1 MEENKQQQPVEEQEI
16 DLLELARKLW
26 DARRLI
32 IKWCVI
38 GAVVGL
44 VVAFSIPKEYT
55 TTVKLAP
62 ELQGSKPSSG
72 GLSSLASMAGINL
85 NSMNTV
91 DAVYPELYPDVVSSI
106 PFATELFDVPVT
118 DLEGELQTTVY
129 DYLSEHTRSP
139 WWSVVMSLPGK
150 VIGWTLSLFKEDEET
165 GDEELDPFRLTKDEM
180 EVVKA
185 LNERIGCS
193 VDSKSYVVTLSVTMQ
208 DPLIAATLT
217 DTVMTNLQ
225 RYITDY
231 RTNKSR
237 NDLAYTQK
245 LFDEARES
253 YYSAQQAYARYM
265 DQNQNIVLRSVR
277 TEQERLQ
284 NEMNLAYNVY
294 SQMAQ
299 QLQMAKAKVQENT
312 PVYAVI
318 QPATVSLRASKPSK
332 IVILIGYIFIA
343 TILVSGWVLVGRE
356 YIYKLK
362 NDVNLKS
369 KEY

>member
-16 DLLELARKLW
+16 DLLEIARKLW

-85 NSMNTV
+85 NNMNTV

-139 WWSVVMSLPGK
+139 WWSVVLGLPGK
-150 VIGWTLSLFKEDEET
+150 IIGWTVSLFREDT
-165 GDEELDPFRLTKDEM
+165 VADDDRVLNPFQLTNDEM
-180 EVVKA
+180 NVVRA
-185 LNERIGCS
+185 LNARIGCS

-245 LFDEARES
+245 LFDEARDN
-253 YYSAQQAYARYM
+253 YYSAQQSYARYM

-284 NEMNLAYNVY
+284 NEMSLAYNVY

-318 QPATVSLRASKPSK
+318 QPATVSLQASKPSK
-332 IVILIGYIFIA
+332 IM
-343 TILVSGWVLVGRE
+343 ILVGFIFLAGIVSAGWILFGRE
-356 YIYKLK
+356 YIDLFKK
-362 NDVNLKS
+362 RVV
-369 KEY
+369 

>member
-32 IKWCVI
+32 VKWCIV

-55 TTVKLAP
+55 TTVKLSP
-62 ELQGSKPSSG
+62 ELQSSKSSLGG
-72 GLSSLASMAGINL
+72 GLSSLASVAGINL

-106 PFATELFDVPVT
+106 PFATELFNVPVT

-129 DYLSEHTRSP
+129 DYLSEHTRAP
-139 WWSVVMSLPGK
+139 WWNILLSIPGK
-150 VIGWTLSLFKEDEET
+150 VIGWTISLFKVDESLSSIES
-165 GDEELDPFRLTKDEM
+165 LDPFRLTKEESEAVD
-180 EVVKA
+180 V
-185 LNERIGCS
+185 LNSRIDCF
-193 VDSKSYVVTLSVTMQ
+193 VDKESYVVTLSVTMQ
-208 DPLIAATLT
+208 DPLIAATVT

-245 LFDEARES
+245 LFDEAREN

-265 DQNQNIVLRSVR
+265 DKNQNIVLRSVR

-284 NEMNLAYNVY
+284 NEMSLAFNLYN
-294 SQMAQ
+294 QMAQ
-299 QLQMAKAKVQENT
+299 QLQMAKAKVQEST
-312 PVYAVI
+312 PVYAII
-318 QPATVSLRASKPSK
+318 QPATVPLKASKPSK
-332 IVILIGYIFIA
+332 MVILFCFIFLSAVISS
-343 TILVSGWVLVGRE
+343 VWVIFGRDFVCR
-356 YIYKLK
+356 LT
-362 NDVNLKS
+362 NLS
-369 KEY
+369 SD

>member
-32 IKWCVI
+32 VKWCIV

-55 TTVKLAP
+55 TTVKLSP
-62 ELQGSKPSSG
+62 ELQSSKSSLGG
-72 GLSSLASMAGINL
+72 GLSSLASVAGINL

-129 DYLSEHTRSP
+129 GYLFEHTRSP
-139 WWSVVMSLPGK
+139 WWSAVLGLPGK
-150 VIGWTLSLFKEDEET
+150 IIGWTLSLFKDDEEF
-165 GDEELDPFRLTKDEM
+165 GEGKLDPFQLTKDEM
-180 EVVKA
+180 EIVKA
-185 LNERIGCS
+185 LNDRIGCS

-208 DPLIAATLT
+208 DPLIAAILT
-217 DTVMTNLQ
+217 DTVVTNLQ
-225 RYITDY
+225 RYITNY

-245 LFDEARES
+245 LFDEARAD
-253 YYSAQQAYARYM
+253 YYRAQQAYARYM
-265 DQNQNIVLRSVR
+265 DQNQNVVLRSVR

-294 SQMAQ
+294 SQTAQ

-318 QPATVSLRASKPSK
+318 QPATVPLKASKPSK
-332 IVILIGYIFIA
+332 IIILIGFTFLA
-343 TILVSGWVLVGRE
+343 AAASAGWALFGRE
-356 YIYKLK
+356 WIDRVRK
-362 NDVNLKS
+362 
-369 KEY
+369 KE

>member
-16 DLLELARKLW
+16 DLLEIVRKLW
-26 DARRLI
+26 DARLLI
-32 IKWCVI
+32 VKWCVI

-55 TTVKLAP
+55 TTVKLSP
-62 ELQGSKPSSG
+62 ELQGSKSASG

-85 NSMNTV
+85 NNMNTV

-129 DYLSEHTRSP
+129 GYLFEHTRSP
-139 WWSVVMSLPGK
+139 WWSAVLGLPGK
-150 VIGWTLSLFKEDEET
+150 IIGWTLSLFKDDEESGEGQT
-165 GDEELDPFRLTKDEM
+165 DPFQLTKDEM
-180 EVVKA
+180 IVVKN
-185 LNERIGCS
+185 LNERISCS
-193 VDSKSYVVTLSVTMQ
+193 VDPKSYVVTLSVTMQ

-245 LFDEARES
+245 LFNEARAD
-253 YYSAQQAYARYM
+253 YYRAQQAYARYM
-265 DQNQNIVLRSVR
+265 DQNQNVVLRSVR

-294 SQMAQ
+294 SQTAQ

-318 QPATVSLRASKPSK
+318 QPATVPLKASKPSK
-332 IVILIGYIFIA
+332 IIILIGFTFLA
-343 TILVSGWVLVGRE
+343 AAASAGWALFGRE
-356 YIYKLK
+356 WIDRVRK
-362 NDVNLKS
+362 
-369 KEY
+369 KE

>member
-26 DARRLI
+26 NARRLI

-129 DYLSEHTRSP
+129 GYLFEHTRSP
-139 WWSVVMSLPGK
+139 WWSAVLGLPGK
-150 VIGWTLSLFKEDEET
+150 IYPNGALFIPHNANQLFF
-165 GDEELDPFRLTKDEM
+165 GP
-180 EVVKA
+180 
-185 LNERIGCS
+185 
-193 VDSKSYVVTLSVTMQ
+193 
-208 DPLIAATLT
+208 PLPASDAHAH
-217 DTVMTNLQ
+217 
-225 RYITDY
+225 RHFF
-231 RTNKSR
+231 
-237 NDLAYTQK
+237 
-245 LFDEARES
+245 LF
-253 YYSAQQAYARYM
+253 
-265 DQNQNIVLRSVR
+265 
-277 TEQERLQ
+277 
-284 NEMNLAYNVY
+284 
-294 SQMAQ
+294 
-299 QLQMAKAKVQENT
+299 
-312 PVYAVI
+312 
-318 QPATVSLRASKPSK
+318 
-332 IVILIGYIFIA
+332 
-343 TILVSGWVLVGRE
+343 
-356 YIYKLK
+356 
-362 NDVNLKS
+362 
-369 KEY
+369 

>member
-32 IKWCVI
+32 VKWCIV

-55 TTVKLAP
+55 TTVKLSP
-62 ELQGSKPSSG
+62 ELQSSKSSLGG
-72 GLSSLASMAGINL
+72 GLSSLASVAGINL

-139 WWSVVMSLPGK
+139 WWSVVMGLPGK
-150 VIGWTLSLFKEDEET
+150 VIGWTLSLFKEEEESGEGQT
-165 GDEELDPFRLTKDEM
+165 DPFQLTKDEM
-180 EVVKA
+180 VVVKT

-193 VDSKSYVVTLSVTMQ
+193 VDDKSSVVTLSVTMQ

-225 RYITDY
+225 RYITEY

-237 NDLAYTQK
+237 NDLAYTQM
-245 LFDEARES
+245 LFDEAREN
-253 YYSAQQAYARYM
+253 YYSAQQSYARYM
-265 DQNQNIVLRSVR
+265 DQNQNVVLRSVR

-318 QPATVSLRASKPSK
+318 QPATVPLKASKPSK
-332 IVILIGYIFIA
+332 MI
-343 TILVSGWVLVGRE
+343 ILVGFVFLAAAASAGWALFGRE
-356 YIYKLK
+356 LIDRLYMK
-362 NDVNLKS
+362 
-369 KEY
+369 

>member
-26 DARRLI
+26 NARRLI
-32 IKWCVI
+32 VKWCIV

-62 ELQGSKPSSG
+62 ELQGNKPSSG

-85 NSMNTV
+85 NSMNTI

-106 PFATELFDVPVT
+106 PFATELFNVPVK
-118 DLEGELQTTVY
+118 DKKGELQTTVY
-129 DYLSEHTRSP
+129 DYLFEHTRSP
-139 WWSVVMSLPGK
+139 WWSVILSLPGK
-150 VIGWTLSLFKEDEET
+150 IIGWTLSLFKEEEDS
-165 GDEELDPFRLTKDEM
+165 GEGKLDPFQLTEDEM
-180 EVVKA
+180 KIVKA

-217 DTVMTNLQ
+217 DTVMINLQ

-245 LFDEARES
+245 LFDEARAD
-253 YYSAQQAYARYM
+253 YYKAQQAYARYM
-265 DQNQNIVLRSVR
+265 DQNQNVVLRSVR

-294 SQMAQ
+294 SQTAQ

-318 QPATVSLRASKPSK
+318 QPASVPLKASKPSK
-332 IVILIGYIFIA
+332 MA
-343 TILVSGWVLVGRE
+343 ILVGFVFLAAVASAGWVLLGRD
-356 YIYKLK
+356 IIDQFK
-362 NDVNLKS
+362 NK
-369 KEY
+369 

>member
-129 DYLSEHTRSP
+129 DYLSEHTRAP
-139 WWSVVMSLPGK
+139 WWSAVLSLPGK
-150 VIGWTLSLFKEDEET
+150 IIGWTLSLFKEDETPKE
-165 GDEELDPFRLTKDEM
+165 GGFDLFQLTKDEM
-180 EVVKA
+180 GVVKA
-185 LNERIGCS
+185 LNERVGCS
-193 VDSKSYVVTLSVTMQ
+193 VDSKSYVITLSVTMQ
-208 DPLIAATLT
+208 DPLVAATLT

-245 LFDEARES
+245 LFDEAREN

-265 DQNQNIVLRSVR
+265 DQNQNVVLRSVR

-294 SQMAQ
+294 SQTAQ

-312 PVYAVI
+312 PVYAVL
-318 QPATVSLRASKPSK
+318 QPATVPLKASKPSK
-332 IVILIGYIFIA
+332 MITLIGFMFLA
-343 TILVSGWVLVGRE
+343 VVVSVGWILWGRDLTDRFNN
-356 YIYKLK
+356 II
-362 NDVNLKS
+362 
-369 KEY
+369 

>member
-129 DYLSEHTRSP
+129 GYLFEHTRSP
-139 WWSVVMSLPGK
+139 WWSAVLGLPGK
-150 VIGWTLSLFKEDEET
+150 IIGWTLSLFKDDEESGEGQT
-165 GDEELDPFRLTKDEM
+165 DPFQLTKDEM
-180 EVVKA
+180 IVVKN
-185 LNERIGCS
+185 LNERISCS
-193 VDSKSYVVTLSVTMQ
+193 VDPKSYVVTLSVTMQ
-208 DPLIAATLT
+208 DPLISATLT

-245 LFDEARES
+245 LFDEARAD
-253 YYSAQQAYARYM
+253 YYRAQQAYARYM
-265 DQNQNIVLRSVR
+265 DQNQNVVLRSVR

-294 SQMAQ
+294 SQTAQ

-318 QPATVSLRASKPSK
+318 QPATVPLKASKPSK
-332 IVILIGYIFIA
+332 IIILIGFTFLA
-343 TILVSGWVLVGRE
+343 AAASAGWALFGRE
-356 YIYKLK
+356 WIDRVRK
-362 NDVNLKS
+362 
-369 KEY
+369 KE

>member
-129 DYLSEHTRSP
+129 GYLFEHTRSP
-139 WWSVVMSLPGK
+139 WWSAVLGLPGK
-150 VIGWTLSLFKEDEET
+150 IIGWTLSLFKEEEESGEGQT
-165 GDEELDPFRLTKDEM
+165 DPFQLTKDEM
-180 EVVKA
+180 VVVKT

-208 DPLIAATLT
+208 DPLIAAILT
-217 DTVMTNLQ
+217 DTVVTNLQ
-225 RYITDY
+225 RYITNY

-245 LFDEARES
+245 LFDEARAD
-253 YYSAQQAYARYM
+253 YYRAQQAYARYM
-265 DQNQNIVLRSVR
+265 DQNQNVVLRSVR

-294 SQMAQ
+294 SQTAQ

-318 QPATVSLRASKPSK
+318 QPATVPLKASKPSK
-332 IVILIGYIFIA
+332 IIILIGFTFLA
-343 TILVSGWVLVGRE
+343 AAASAGWALFGRE
-356 YIYKLK
+356 WIDRVRK
-362 NDVNLKS
+362 
-369 KEY
+369 KE

>member
-32 IKWCVI
+32 VKWCIV

-55 TTVKLAP
+55 TTVKLSP
-62 ELQGSKPSSG
+62 ELQSSKSSLGG
-72 GLSSLASMAGINL
+72 GLSSLASVAGINL

-129 DYLSEHTRSP
+129 GYLFEHTRSP
-139 WWSVVMSLPGK
+139 WWSAVLGLPGK
-150 VIGWTLSLFKEDEET
+150 IIGWTLSLFKDDEEF
-165 GDEELDPFRLTKDEM
+165 GEGKLDPFQLTKDEM
-180 EVVKA
+180 EIVKA
-185 LNERIGCS
+185 LNDRIGCS

-245 LFDEARES
+245 LFDEARAD
-253 YYSAQQAYARYM
+253 YYRAQQAYARYM
-265 DQNQNIVLRSVR
+265 DQNQNVVLRSVR

-294 SQMAQ
+294 SQTAQ

-318 QPATVSLRASKPSK
+318 QPATVPLKASKPSK
-332 IVILIGYIFIA
+332 IIILIGFTFLA
-343 TILVSGWVLVGRE
+343 AAASAGWALFGQDWIDRMR
-356 YIYKLK
+356 K
-362 NDVNLKS
+362 
-369 KEY
+369 KE